1 MSTCFYQLNLSN
13 DLSVGV
19 YSCELYAVL
28 TNNQKSEVKT
38 YTLEVIEKTL
48 TKKVKDQELTVSELA
63 TNVQTLT
70 TNMGNV
76 SIQDVEMIAED
87 AYNYSALAS
96 KFLYD
101 GNSITGWSFG
111 DGTGEKSFFRILAEK
126 FEIGSGVDS
135 YVPFSIANGEIYFNG
150 KVNFANNSNIATIGA
165 LTSNI
170 LFSVPQNVSVTYD
183 SDRVFATFS
192 TVFLAPSMNPVMWEN
207 LATQENY
214 HKLLDRGIKF
224 IEPESG
230 DMACGEFGTGRL
242 PEPKHIIDEIVNN
255 LNYKKKIQKQ
265 FNNISVVITAGP
277 TIENIDP
284 VRFISN
290 KSSGKQGY
298 AIASELSNRGADVT
312 VISGPV
318 DIPPP
323 ECNKLIK
330 ITSAQE
336 MYDKTISI
344 LPADIVICSAAVAD
358 WRLIPEINN
367 NHSLNTKHK
376 IKKSNHNLRFT
387 TLKNPD
393 ILETISKSKLRPKL
407 IVGFSAETENIIE
420 NAKSKLISKE
430 LDLILANDV
439 SQNKVFGKDTNKVY
453 VLTNNNCEEWSE
465 QSKKSVASNLANK
478 INEMFFS

>member
-1 MSTCFYQLNLSN
+1 MKDISNLISLLGGTGAIARKLDINPSAISNWKKQNKIPKTKYEAISKLSLDLNINIEEYLYPN
-13 DLSVGV
+13 DYKGSKFSILLIICGGIAS
-19 YSCELYAVL
+19 YKSLEIIRLIKKNNIELDVVMTKSAQKFL
-28 TNNQKSEVKT
+28 TPLLVTSLNEKKC
-38 YTLEVIEKTL
+38 YTDLFSIEDEANMNHITL
-48 TKKVKDQELTVSELA
+48 ARKADIILVAPA
-63 TNVQTLT
+63 TANI
-70 TNMGNV
+70 MGKFANG
-76 SIQDVEMIAED
+76 IAD
-87 AYNYSALAS
+87 DLAS
-96 KFLYD
+96 
-101 GNSITGWSFG
+101 T
-111 DGTGEKSFFRILAEK
+111 IL
-126 FEIGSGVDS
+126 
-135 YVPFSIANGEIYFNG
+135 
-150 KVNFANNSNIATIGA
+150 
-165 LTSNI
+165 L
-170 LFSVPQNVSVTYD
+170 
-183 SDRVFATFS
+183 ATFS

-265 FNNISVVITAGP
+265 FNNVSVVITAGP

-284 VRFISN
+284 VRFMSN

-323 ECNKLIK
+323 KCNKLIK

-420 NAKSKLISKE
+420 NAKSKLISKK

>member
-1 MSTCFYQLNLSN
+1 MKDISNLISLLGGTGAIARKLGINPSAISNWKKQNKIPKTKYEAISKLSLDLNINIEEYLYPN
-13 DLSVGV
+13 DYKGSKFSILLIICGGIAS
-19 YSCELYAVL
+19 YKSLEIIRLIKKNNIELDVVMTKSAQKFL
-28 TNNQKSEVKT
+28 TPLLVTSLNEKKC
-38 YTLEVIEKTL
+38 YTDLFSIEDEANMNHITL
-48 TKKVKDQELTVSELA
+48 ARKADIILVAPA
-63 TNVQTLT
+63 TANI
-70 TNMGNV
+70 MGKFANG
-76 SIQDVEMIAED
+76 IAD
-87 AYNYSALAS
+87 DLAS
-96 KFLYD
+96 
-101 GNSITGWSFG
+101 T
-111 DGTGEKSFFRILAEK
+111 IL
-126 FEIGSGVDS
+126 
-135 YVPFSIANGEIYFNG
+135 
-150 KVNFANNSNIATIGA
+150 
-165 LTSNI
+165 L
-170 LFSVPQNVSVTYD
+170 
-183 SDRVFATFS
+183 ATFS
-192 TVFLAPSMNPVMWEN
+192 TVFLAPSMNPIMWEN

-242 PEPKHIIDEIVNN
+242 PEPKHIIAEIVNN

-265 FNNISVVITAGP
+265 FNNVSVVITAGP

-323 ECNKLIK
+323 KCNKLIK

-407 IVGFSAETENIIE
+407 VVGFSAETENIIE
-420 NAKSKLISKE
+420 NAKSKLISKK

-478 INEMFFS
+478 INEIFFS

>member
-1 MSTCFYQLNLSN
+1 MKDISNLISLLGGTGAIARKLDINPSAISNWKKQNKIPKTKYEAISKLCLDLNINIEEYLYPN
-13 DLSVGV
+13 DYKGSKFSILLIICGGIAS
-19 YSCELYAVL
+19 YKSLEIIRLIKKNNIELDVVMTKSAQKFL
-28 TNNQKSEVKT
+28 TPLLVTSLNEKKC
-38 YTLEVIEKTL
+38 YTDLFSIEDEANMNHITL
-48 TKKVKDQELTVSELA
+48 ARKADIILVAPA
-63 TNVQTLT
+63 TANI
-70 TNMGNV
+70 MGKFANG
-76 SIQDVEMIAED
+76 IAD
-87 AYNYSALAS
+87 DLAS
-96 KFLYD
+96 
-101 GNSITGWSFG
+101 T
-111 DGTGEKSFFRILAEK
+111 IL
-126 FEIGSGVDS
+126 
-135 YVPFSIANGEIYFNG
+135 
-150 KVNFANNSNIATIGA
+150 
-165 LTSNI
+165 L
-170 LFSVPQNVSVTYD
+170 
-183 SDRVFATFS
+183 ATFS

-265 FNNISVVITAGP
+265 FNNVSVVITAGP

-323 ECNKLIK
+323 KCNKLIK

-420 NAKSKLISKE
+420 NAKSKLISKK

-453 VLTNNNCEEWSE
+453 VLTNNNCEEWNE

>member
-1 MSTCFYQLNLSN
+1 MKDISDLISLLGGTGAIARKLGINPSAISNWKKQNKIPKTKYEAISKLSLDLNINIEEYLFPN
-13 DLSVGV
+13 DYKGSKFSILLIICGGIAS
-19 YSCELYAVL
+19 YKSLEIIRLIKKNNIELDVVMTKSAQKFL
-28 TNNQKSEVKT
+28 TPLLVTSLNEKKC
-38 YTLEVIEKTL
+38 YTDLFSIEDEANMNHITL
-48 TKKVKDQELTVSELA
+48 ARKADIILVVPA
-63 TNVQTLT
+63 TANI
-70 TNMGNV
+70 MGKFANG
-76 SIQDVEMIAED
+76 IAD
-87 AYNYSALAS
+87 DLAS
-96 KFLYD
+96 
-101 GNSITGWSFG
+101 T
-111 DGTGEKSFFRILAEK
+111 IL
-126 FEIGSGVDS
+126 
-135 YVPFSIANGEIYFNG
+135 
-150 KVNFANNSNIATIGA
+150 
-165 LTSNI
+165 L
-170 LFSVPQNVSVTYD
+170 
-183 SDRVFATFS
+183 ATFS

-242 PEPKHIIDEIVNN
+242 PEPKHIIDEIMNN

-265 FNNISVVITAGP
+265 FNNVSVVITAGP
-277 TIENIDP
+277 TVENIDP

-323 ECNKLIK
+323 KCNKLIK

-407 IVGFSAETENIIE
+407 VVGFSAETENIIE
-420 NAKSKLISKE
+420 NAKSKLISKK

>member
-1 MSTCFYQLNLSN
+1 MKNISNLISLLGGTGAIARKLDINPSAISNWKKQNKIPKTKYEAISKLSLDLNINIEEYLYPN
-13 DLSVGV
+13 DYKGSEFSILLIICGGIAS
-19 YSCELYAVL
+19 YKSLEIIRLIKKNNIELDVVMTKTAQKFL
-28 TNNQKSEVKT
+28 TPLLVTSLNEKKC
-38 YTLEVIEKTL
+38 YTDLFSIEDEANMNHITL
-48 TKKVKDQELTVSELA
+48 ARKADIILVAPA
-63 TNVQTLT
+63 TANI
-70 TNMGNV
+70 MGKFANG
-76 SIQDVEMIAED
+76 IAD
-87 AYNYSALAS
+87 DLAS
-96 KFLYD
+96 
-101 GNSITGWSFG
+101 T
-111 DGTGEKSFFRILAEK
+111 IL
-126 FEIGSGVDS
+126 
-135 YVPFSIANGEIYFNG
+135 
-150 KVNFANNSNIATIGA
+150 
-165 LTSNI
+165 L
-170 LFSVPQNVSVTYD
+170 
-183 SDRVFATFS
+183 ATFS

-265 FNNISVVITAGP
+265 FNNVSVVITAGQ
-277 TIENIDP
+277 TIENIYP

-407 IVGFSAETENIIE
+407 VVGFSAETENIIE
-420 NAKSKLISKE
+420 NAKSKLISKK

-478 INEMFFS
+478 INEMFFY

>member
-1 MSTCFYQLNLSN
+1 MKNISNLISLLGGTGAIARKLDINPSAISNWKKQNKIPKTKYEAISKLSLDLNINIEEYLYPN
-13 DLSVGV
+13 DYKGSKFSILLIICGGIAS
-19 YSCELYAVL
+19 YKSLEIIRLIKKNNIELDVVMTKSAQKFL
-28 TNNQKSEVKT
+28 TPLLVTSLNEKKC
-38 YTLEVIEKTL
+38 YTDLFSIEDEANMNHITL
-48 TKKVKDQELTVSELA
+48 ARKADIILVAPA
-63 TNVQTLT
+63 TANI
-70 TNMGNV
+70 MGKFANG
-76 SIQDVEMIAED
+76 IAD
-87 AYNYSALAS
+87 DLAS
-96 KFLYD
+96 
-101 GNSITGWSFG
+101 T
-111 DGTGEKSFFRILAEK
+111 IL
-126 FEIGSGVDS
+126 
-135 YVPFSIANGEIYFNG
+135 
-150 KVNFANNSNIATIGA
+150 
-165 LTSNI
+165 L
-170 LFSVPQNVSVTYD
+170 
-183 SDRVFATFS
+183 ATFS

-265 FNNISVVITAGP
+265 FNNVSVVITAGP

-420 NAKSKLISKE
+420 NAKSKLISKK

>member
-1 MSTCFYQLNLSN
+1 MKDISNLISLLGGTGAIARKLDINPSAISNWKKQNKIPKTKYEAISKLSLDLNINIEEYLYPN
-13 DLSVGV
+13 DYKGSKFSILLIICGGIAS
-19 YSCELYAVL
+19 YKSLEIIRLIKKNNIELDVVMTKSAQKFL
-28 TNNQKSEVKT
+28 TPLLVTSLNEKKC
-38 YTLEVIEKTL
+38 YTDLFSIEDEANMNHITL
-48 TKKVKDQELTVSELA
+48 ARKADIILVAPA
-63 TNVQTLT
+63 TANI
-70 TNMGNV
+70 MGKFANG
-76 SIQDVEMIAED
+76 IAD
-87 AYNYSALAS
+87 DLAS
-96 KFLYD
+96 
-101 GNSITGWSFG
+101 T
-111 DGTGEKSFFRILAEK
+111 IL
-126 FEIGSGVDS
+126 
-135 YVPFSIANGEIYFNG
+135 
-150 KVNFANNSNIATIGA
+150 
-165 LTSNI
+165 L
-170 LFSVPQNVSVTYD
+170 
-183 SDRVFATFS
+183 ATFS

-265 FNNISVVITAGP
+265 FNNVSVVITAGP

-284 VRFISN
+284 VRFMSN

-323 ECNKLIK
+323 KCNKLIK

-407 IVGFSAETENIIE
+407 VVGFSAETENIIE
-420 NAKSKLISKE
+420 NAKSKLISKK

-453 VLTNNNCEEWSE
+453 VLTNNDCEEWSE

-478 INEMFFS
+478 INEIFFS

>member
-1 MSTCFYQLNLSN
+1 MKNISNLISLLGGTGAIARKLDINPSAISNWKKQNKIPKTKYEAISKLSLDLNINIEEYLYPN
-13 DLSVGV
+13 DYKGSKFSILLIICGGIAS
-19 YSCELYAVL
+19 YKSLEIIRLIKKNNIELDVVMTKSAQKFL
-28 TNNQKSEVKT
+28 TPLLVTSLNEKKC
-38 YTLEVIEKTL
+38 YTDLFSIEDEANMNHITL
-48 TKKVKDQELTVSELA
+48 ARKADIILVAPA
-63 TNVQTLT
+63 TANI
-70 TNMGNV
+70 MGKFANG
-76 SIQDVEMIAED
+76 IAD
-87 AYNYSALAS
+87 DLAS
-96 KFLYD
+96 
-101 GNSITGWSFG
+101 T
-111 DGTGEKSFFRILAEK
+111 IL
-126 FEIGSGVDS
+126 
-135 YVPFSIANGEIYFNG
+135 
-150 KVNFANNSNIATIGA
+150 
-165 LTSNI
+165 L
-170 LFSVPQNVSVTYD
+170 
-183 SDRVFATFS
+183 ATFS

-265 FNNISVVITAGP
+265 FNNVSVVITAGP

-323 ECNKLIK
+323 KCNKLIK

-420 NAKSKLISKE
+420 NAKSKLISKK

-478 INEMFFS
+478 INEMFFY

>member
-1 MSTCFYQLNLSN
+1 MKDISNLISLLGGTGAIARKLDINPSAISNWKKQNKIPKTKYEAISKLCLDLNINIEEYLYPN
-13 DLSVGV
+13 DYKGSKFSILLIICGGIASYKSLEIIRLIKKNNIGLDVV
-19 YSCELYAVL
+19 MTKSAQKFL
-28 TNNQKSEVKT
+28 TPLLVTSLNEKKC
-38 YTLEVIEKTL
+38 YTDLFSIEDEANMNHITL
-48 TKKVKDQELTVSELA
+48 ARKADIILVAPA
-63 TNVQTLT
+63 TANI
-70 TNMGNV
+70 MGKFANG
-76 SIQDVEMIAED
+76 IAD
-87 AYNYSALAS
+87 DLAS
-96 KFLYD
+96 
-101 GNSITGWSFG
+101 T
-111 DGTGEKSFFRILAEK
+111 IL
-126 FEIGSGVDS
+126 
-135 YVPFSIANGEIYFNG
+135 
-150 KVNFANNSNIATIGA
+150 
-165 LTSNI
+165 L
-170 LFSVPQNVSVTYD
+170 
-183 SDRVFATFS
+183 ATFS

-265 FNNISVVITAGP
+265 FNNVSVVITAGP

-420 NAKSKLISKE
+420 NAKSKLISKK

>member
-1 MSTCFYQLNLSN
+1 MKNISNLISLLGGTGAIARKLDINPSAISNWKKQNKIPKTKYEAISKLSLDLNINIEEYLYPN
-13 DLSVGV
+13 DYKGSKFSILLIICGGIAS
-19 YSCELYAVL
+19 YKSLEIIRLIKKNNIELDVVMTKSAQKFL
-28 TNNQKSEVKT
+28 TPLLVTSLNEKKC
-38 YTLEVIEKTL
+38 YTDLFSIEDEANMNHITL
-48 TKKVKDQELTVSELA
+48 ARKADIILVAPA
-63 TNVQTLT
+63 TANI
-70 TNMGNV
+70 MGKFANG
-76 SIQDVEMIAED
+76 IAD
-87 AYNYSALAS
+87 DLAS
-96 KFLYD
+96 
-101 GNSITGWSFG
+101 T
-111 DGTGEKSFFRILAEK
+111 IL
-126 FEIGSGVDS
+126 
-135 YVPFSIANGEIYFNG
+135 
-150 KVNFANNSNIATIGA
+150 
-165 LTSNI
+165 L
-170 LFSVPQNVSVTYD
+170 
-183 SDRVFATFS
+183 ATFS
-192 TVFLAPSMNPVMWEN
+192 TVFLAPSMNPIMWEN

-265 FNNISVVITAGP
+265 FNNVSVVITAGP

-284 VRFISN
+284 VRFMSN

-367 NHSLNTKHK
+367 NYSLNTKHK

-420 NAKSKLISKE
+420 NAKSKLISKK

-439 SQNKVFGKDTNKVY
+439 SENKVFGKDTNKVY

-465 QSKKSVASNLANK
+465 QSKISVASNLANK
-478 INEMFFS
+478 INEMLFS

>member
-1 MSTCFYQLNLSN
+1 MKDISNLISLLGGTGAIARKLDINPSAISNWKKQNKIPKTKYEAISKLSLDLNINIEEYLYPN
-13 DLSVGV
+13 DYKGSKFSILLIICGGIAS
-19 YSCELYAVL
+19 YKSLEIIRLIKKNNIELDVVMTKSAQKFL
-28 TNNQKSEVKT
+28 TPLLVTSLNEKKC
-38 YTLEVIEKTL
+38 YTDLFSIEDEANMNHITL
-48 TKKVKDQELTVSELA
+48 ARKADIILVAPA
-63 TNVQTLT
+63 TANI
-70 TNMGNV
+70 MGKFANG
-76 SIQDVEMIAED
+76 IAD
-87 AYNYSALAS
+87 DLAS
-96 KFLYD
+96 
-101 GNSITGWSFG
+101 T
-111 DGTGEKSFFRILAEK
+111 IL
-126 FEIGSGVDS
+126 
-135 YVPFSIANGEIYFNG
+135 
-150 KVNFANNSNIATIGA
+150 
-165 LTSNI
+165 L
-170 LFSVPQNVSVTYD
+170 
-183 SDRVFATFS
+183 ATFS

-265 FNNISVVITAGP
+265 FNNVSVVITAGP

-367 NHSLNTKHK
+367 NHSMNTKHK

-420 NAKSKLISKE
+420 NAKSKLISKK

-439 SQNKVFGKDTNKVY
+439 SENKVFGKDTNKVY

-465 QSKKSVASNLANK
+465 QSKISVASNLANK
-478 INEMFFS
+478 INQMLFS

>member
-1 MSTCFYQLNLSN
+1 MKNISNLISLLGGTGAIARKLDINPSAISNWKKQNKIPKTKYEAISKLSLDLNINIEEYLYPN
-13 DLSVGV
+13 DYKGSKFSILLIICGGIAS
-19 YSCELYAVL
+19 YKSLEIIRLIKKNNIELDVVMTKSAQKFL
-28 TNNQKSEVKT
+28 TPLLVTSLNEKKC
-38 YTLEVIEKTL
+38 YTDLFSIEDEANMNHITL
-48 TKKVKDQELTVSELA
+48 ARKADIILVAPA
-63 TNVQTLT
+63 TANI
-70 TNMGNV
+70 MGKFANG
-76 SIQDVEMIAED
+76 IAD
-87 AYNYSALAS
+87 DLAS
-96 KFLYD
+96 
-101 GNSITGWSFG
+101 T
-111 DGTGEKSFFRILAEK
+111 IL
-126 FEIGSGVDS
+126 
-135 YVPFSIANGEIYFNG
+135 
-150 KVNFANNSNIATIGA
+150 
-165 LTSNI
+165 L
-170 LFSVPQNVSVTYD
+170 
-183 SDRVFATFS
+183 ATFS

-265 FNNISVVITAGP
+265 FNNVSVVITAGP

-323 ECNKLIK
+323 KCNKLIK

-420 NAKSKLISKE
+420 NAKSKLISKK

>member
-1 MSTCFYQLNLSN
+1 MKDISNLISLLGGTGAIARKLDINPSAISNWKKQNKIPKTKYEAISKLSLDLNINIEEYLYPN
-13 DLSVGV
+13 DYKGSKFSILLIICGGIAS
-19 YSCELYAVL
+19 YKSLEIIRLIKKNNIELDVVMTKSAQKFL
-28 TNNQKSEVKT
+28 TPLLVTSLNEKKC
-38 YTLEVIEKTL
+38 YTDLFSIEDEANMNHITL
-48 TKKVKDQELTVSELA
+48 ARKADIILVAPA
-63 TNVQTLT
+63 TANI
-70 TNMGNV
+70 MGKFANG
-76 SIQDVEMIAED
+76 IAD
-87 AYNYSALAS
+87 DLAS
-96 KFLYD
+96 
-101 GNSITGWSFG
+101 T
-111 DGTGEKSFFRILAEK
+111 IL
-126 FEIGSGVDS
+126 
-135 YVPFSIANGEIYFNG
+135 
-150 KVNFANNSNIATIGA
+150 
-165 LTSNI
+165 L
-170 LFSVPQNVSVTYD
+170 
-183 SDRVFATFS
+183 ATFS

-265 FNNISVVITAGP
+265 FNNVSVVITAGP

-323 ECNKLIK
+323 KCNKLIK

-407 IVGFSAETENIIE
+407 VVGFSAETENIIE
-420 NAKSKLISKE
+420 NAKSKLISKK

>member
-1 MSTCFYQLNLSN
+1 MKDISNLISLLGGTGAIARKLDINPSAISNWKKQNKIPKTKYEAISKLSLDLNINIEEYLYPN
-13 DLSVGV
+13 DYKGSKFSILLIICGGIAS
-19 YSCELYAVL
+19 YKSLEIIRLIKKNNIELDVVMTKSAQKFL
-28 TNNQKSEVKT
+28 TPLLVTSLNEKKC
-38 YTLEVIEKTL
+38 YTDLFSIEDEANMNHITL
-48 TKKVKDQELTVSELA
+48 ARKADIILVAPA
-63 TNVQTLT
+63 TANI
-70 TNMGNV
+70 MGKFANG
-76 SIQDVEMIAED
+76 IAD
-87 AYNYSALAS
+87 DLAS
-96 KFLYD
+96 
-101 GNSITGWSFG
+101 T
-111 DGTGEKSFFRILAEK
+111 IL
-126 FEIGSGVDS
+126 
-135 YVPFSIANGEIYFNG
+135 
-150 KVNFANNSNIATIGA
+150 
-165 LTSNI
+165 L
-170 LFSVPQNVSVTYD
+170 
-183 SDRVFATFS
+183 ATFS
-192 TVFLAPSMNPVMWEN
+192 TVFLAPSMNPIMWEN

-265 FNNISVVITAGP
+265 FNNVSVVITAGP

-323 ECNKLIK
+323 KCNKLIK

-420 NAKSKLISKE
+420 NAKSKLISKK

-453 VLTNNNCEEWSE
+453 VLTNNDCEEWSE

>member
-1 MSTCFYQLNLSN
+1 MKNISNLISLLGGTGAIARKLDINPSAISNWKKQNKIPKTKYEAISKLSLDLNINIEEYLYPN
-13 DLSVGV
+13 DYKGSKFSILLIICGGIAS
-19 YSCELYAVL
+19 YKSLEIIRLIKKNNIELDVVMTKSAQKFL
-28 TNNQKSEVKT
+28 TPLLVTSLNEKKC
-38 YTLEVIEKTL
+38 YTDLFSIEDEANMNHITL
-48 TKKVKDQELTVSELA
+48 ARKADIILVAPA
-63 TNVQTLT
+63 TANI
-70 TNMGNV
+70 MGKFANG
-76 SIQDVEMIAED
+76 IAD
-87 AYNYSALAS
+87 DLAS
-96 KFLYD
+96 
-101 GNSITGWSFG
+101 T
-111 DGTGEKSFFRILAEK
+111 IL
-126 FEIGSGVDS
+126 
-135 YVPFSIANGEIYFNG
+135 
-150 KVNFANNSNIATIGA
+150 
-165 LTSNI
+165 L
-170 LFSVPQNVSVTYD
+170 
-183 SDRVFATFS
+183 ATFS
-192 TVFLAPSMNPVMWEN
+192 TVFLAPSMNPIMWEN

-242 PEPKHIIDEIVNN
+242 PEPKHIIDQIVNN

-265 FNNISVVITAGP
+265 FNNVSVVITAGP

-284 VRFISN
+284 VRFMSN

-323 ECNKLIK
+323 KCNKLIK

-367 NHSLNTKHK
+367 NYSLNTKHK

-407 IVGFSAETENIIE
+407 IIGFSAETENIIE
-420 NAKSKLISKE
+420 NAKSKLISKK

>member
-1 MSTCFYQLNLSN
+1 MKNISNLISLLGGTGAIARKLDINPSAISNWKKQNKIPKKKYEAVSKLSLDLNINIEEYLYPNNFKEFKFSILLIICGGIASYKSLEIIRLIKKN
-13 DLSVGV
+13 NI
-19 YSCELYAVL
+19 ELDVVM
-28 TNNQKSEVKT
+28 TKSA
-38 YTLEVIEKTL
+38 
-48 TKKVKDQELTVSELA
+48 Q
-63 TNVQTLT
+63 
-70 TNMGNV
+70 
-76 SIQDVEMIAED
+76 
-87 AYNYSALAS
+87 
-96 KFLYD
+96 KFLTPLLVTSL
-101 GNSITGWSFG
+101 N
-111 DGTGEKSFFRILAEK
+111 EKK
-126 FEIGSGVDS
+126 CYTD
-135 YVPFSIANGEIYFNG
+135 
-150 KVNFANNSNIATIGA
+150 
-165 LTSNI
+165 
-170 LFSVPQNVSVTYD
+170 LFSVEDEASMNHITLARKADIILVAPATANIMGKFANGIADDLASTILL
-183 SDRVFATFS
+183 ATFS
-192 TVFLAPSMNPVMWEN
+192 TVFLAPSMNPVMWSN
-207 LATQENY
+207 LATQDNY

-242 PEPKHIIDEIVNN
+242 PEPKQIIEEIMND

-265 FNNISVVITAGP
+265 FDNVSVVITAGP

-284 VRFISN
+284 VRFLSN

-298 AIASELSNRGADVT
+298 AIASELSKRGADVT

-336 MYDKTISI
+336 MFDKTISI

-367 NHSLNTKHK
+367 NYSMNTEHK
-376 IKKSNHNLRFT
+376 IKKSNHNLKFA

-420 NAKSKLISKE
+420 NAKSKLISKK

-439 SQNKVFGKDTNKVY
+439 SENKVFGKDTNKVY

-465 QSKKSVASNLANK
+465 QSKISVASNLANK
-478 INEMFFS
+478 INEMLFS

>member
-1 MSTCFYQLNLSN
+1 MKDISNLISLLGGTGAIARKLDINPSAISNWKKQNKIPKTKYEAISKLCLDLNINIEEYLYPN
-13 DLSVGV
+13 DYKGSKFSILLIICGGIASYKSLEIIRLIKKNNIGLDVV
-19 YSCELYAVL
+19 MTKSAQKFL
-28 TNNQKSEVKT
+28 TPLLVTSLNEKKC
-38 YTLEVIEKTL
+38 YTDLFSIEDEANMNHITL
-48 TKKVKDQELTVSELA
+48 ARKADIILVAPA
-63 TNVQTLT
+63 TANI
-70 TNMGNV
+70 MGKFANG
-76 SIQDVEMIAED
+76 IAD
-87 AYNYSALAS
+87 DLAS
-96 KFLYD
+96 
-101 GNSITGWSFG
+101 T
-111 DGTGEKSFFRILAEK
+111 IL
-126 FEIGSGVDS
+126 
-135 YVPFSIANGEIYFNG
+135 
-150 KVNFANNSNIATIGA
+150 
-165 LTSNI
+165 L
-170 LFSVPQNVSVTYD
+170 
-183 SDRVFATFS
+183 ATFS

-265 FNNISVVITAGP
+265 FNNVSVVITAGP

-323 ECNKLIK
+323 KCNKLIK

-420 NAKSKLISKE
+420 NAKSKLISKK

>member
-1 MSTCFYQLNLSN
+1 MKNISNLISLLGGTGAIARKLDINPSAISNWKKQNKIPKTKYEAISKLSLDLNINIEEYLYPN
-13 DLSVGV
+13 DYKGSKFSILLIICGGIAS
-19 YSCELYAVL
+19 YKSLEIIRLIKKNNIELDVVMTKSAQKFL
-28 TNNQKSEVKT
+28 TPLLVTSLNEKKC
-38 YTLEVIEKTL
+38 YTDLFSIEDEANMNHITL
-48 TKKVKDQELTVSELA
+48 ARKADIILVAPA
-63 TNVQTLT
+63 TANI
-70 TNMGNV
+70 MGKFANG
-76 SIQDVEMIAED
+76 IAD
-87 AYNYSALAS
+87 DLAS
-96 KFLYD
+96 
-101 GNSITGWSFG
+101 T
-111 DGTGEKSFFRILAEK
+111 IL
-126 FEIGSGVDS
+126 
-135 YVPFSIANGEIYFNG
+135 
-150 KVNFANNSNIATIGA
+150 
-165 LTSNI
+165 L
-170 LFSVPQNVSVTYD
+170 
-183 SDRVFATFS
+183 ATFS

-265 FNNISVVITAGP
+265 FNNVSVVITAGP

-284 VRFISN
+284 VRFMSN

-323 ECNKLIK
+323 KCNKLIK

-407 IVGFSAETENIIE
+407 VVGFSAETENIIE
-420 NAKSKLISKE
+420 NAKSKLISKK

-453 VLTNNNCEEWSE
+453 VLTNNDCEEWSE

>member
-1 MSTCFYQLNLSN
+1 M
-13 DLSVGV
+13 
-19 YSCELYAVL
+19 
-28 TNNQKSEVKT
+28 K
-38 YTLEVIEKTL
+38 
-48 TKKVKDQELTVSELA
+48 
-63 TNVQTLT
+63 
-70 TNMGNV
+70 NV
-76 SIQDVEMIAED
+76 SNLISLLGGTGAIARKLD
-87 AYNYSALAS
+87 INPSAISNWKKQNKIPKTKYEAISKLSLDLNINIEEYLYPNDYKGS
-96 KFLYD
+96 KF
-101 GNSITGWSFG
+101 SILLIICGGIASYKSLEIIRLIKKNNIELDVVMTKSAQKFL
-111 DGTGEKSFFRILAEK
+111 TPLLVTSLNEKK
-126 FEIGSGVDS
+126 CYTD
-135 YVPFSIANGEIYFNG
+135 
-150 KVNFANNSNIATIGA
+150 
-165 LTSNI
+165 
-170 LFSVPQNVSVTYD
+170 LFSVEDEASMNHITLARKADIILVAPATANIMGKFANGIADDLASTILL
-183 SDRVFATFS
+183 ATFS

-265 FNNISVVITAGP
+265 FNNVSVVITAGP

-284 VRFISN
+284 VRFMSN

-323 ECNKLIK
+323 KCNKLIK

-407 IVGFSAETENIIE
+407 VVGFSAETENIIE
-420 NAKSKLISKE
+420 NAKSKLISKK

-453 VLTNNNCEEWSE
+453 VLTNNDCEEWSE

-478 INEMFFS
+478 INEIFFS

>member
-1 MSTCFYQLNLSN
+1 MKNISNLISLLGGTGAIARKLDINPSAISNWKKQNKIPKTKYEAISKLSLDLDINIEEYLYPNDYKGSKFSILLIICGGIASYKSLEIIRLIKKNNIELDVVMTKSAQKFLTPLLVTSLNEKKCYT
-13 DLSVGV
+13 DLFSI
-19 YSCELYAVL
+19 EDEA
-28 TNNQKSEVKT
+28 NMNHI
-38 YTLEVIEKTL
+38 TLARKADIILVAP
-48 TKKVKDQELTVSELA
+48 A
-63 TNVQTLT
+63 TANI
-70 TNMGNV
+70 MGKFANG
-76 SIQDVEMIAED
+76 IAD
-87 AYNYSALAS
+87 DLAS
-96 KFLYD
+96 
-101 GNSITGWSFG
+101 T
-111 DGTGEKSFFRILAEK
+111 IL
-126 FEIGSGVDS
+126 
-135 YVPFSIANGEIYFNG
+135 
-150 KVNFANNSNIATIGA
+150 
-165 LTSNI
+165 L
-170 LFSVPQNVSVTYD
+170 
-183 SDRVFATFS
+183 ATFS

-265 FNNISVVITAGP
+265 FNNVSVVITAGP

-323 ECNKLIK
+323 KCNKLIK

-367 NHSLNTKHK
+367 NYSLNTKHK

-407 IVGFSAETENIIE
+407 VVGFSAETENIIE
-420 NAKSKLISKE
+420 NAKSKLISKK

-453 VLTNNNCEEWSE
+453 VLTNNDCEEWSE

-478 INEMFFS
+478 INEIFFS

>member
-1 MSTCFYQLNLSN
+1 MKDISNLISLLGGTGAIARKLGINPSAISNWKKQNKIPKTKYEAISKLSLDLNINIEEYLYPN
-13 DLSVGV
+13 DYKGSKFSILLIICGGIAS
-19 YSCELYAVL
+19 YKSLEIIRLIKKNNIELDVVMTKSAQKFL
-28 TNNQKSEVKT
+28 TPLLVTSLNEKKC
-38 YTLEVIEKTL
+38 YTDLFSIEDEANMNHITL
-48 TKKVKDQELTVSELA
+48 ARKADIILVAPA
-63 TNVQTLT
+63 TANI
-70 TNMGNV
+70 MGKFANG
-76 SIQDVEMIAED
+76 IAD
-87 AYNYSALAS
+87 DLAS
-96 KFLYD
+96 
-101 GNSITGWSFG
+101 T
-111 DGTGEKSFFRILAEK
+111 IL
-126 FEIGSGVDS
+126 
-135 YVPFSIANGEIYFNG
+135 
-150 KVNFANNSNIATIGA
+150 
-165 LTSNI
+165 L
-170 LFSVPQNVSVTYD
+170 
-183 SDRVFATFS
+183 ATFS

-265 FNNISVVITAGP
+265 FNNVSVVITAGP

-323 ECNKLIK
+323 KCNKLIK

-393 ILETISKSKLRPKL
+393 ILETISKSKQRPKL
-407 IVGFSAETENIIE
+407 VVGFSAETENIIE
-420 NAKSKLISKE
+420 NAKSKLISKK

>member
-1 MSTCFYQLNLSN
+1 MKDISNLISLLGGTGAIARKLGINPSAISNWKKQNKIPKTKYEAISKLSLDLNINIEEYLYPN
-13 DLSVGV
+13 DYKGSKFSILLIICGGIASYKSLEIIRLIKKNNIDLDVV
-19 YSCELYAVL
+19 MTKSAQKFL
-28 TNNQKSEVKT
+28 TPLLVTSLNEKKC
-38 YTLEVIEKTL
+38 YTDLFSIEDEANMNHITL
-48 TKKVKDQELTVSELA
+48 ARKADIILVAPA
-63 TNVQTLT
+63 TANI
-70 TNMGNV
+70 MGKFANG
-76 SIQDVEMIAED
+76 IAD
-87 AYNYSALAS
+87 DLAS
-96 KFLYD
+96 
-101 GNSITGWSFG
+101 T
-111 DGTGEKSFFRILAEK
+111 IL
-126 FEIGSGVDS
+126 
-135 YVPFSIANGEIYFNG
+135 
-150 KVNFANNSNIATIGA
+150 
-165 LTSNI
+165 L
-170 LFSVPQNVSVTYD
+170 
-183 SDRVFATFS
+183 ATFS
-192 TVFLAPSMNPVMWEN
+192 TVFLAPSMNPIMWEN

-265 FNNISVVITAGP
+265 FNNVSVVITAGP

-284 VRFISN
+284 VRFMSN

-323 ECNKLIK
+323 KCNKLIK

-420 NAKSKLISKE
+420 NAKSKLISKK

-453 VLTNNNCEEWSE
+453 VLTNNDCEEWSE